1 MTKVTWTLMHVGY
14 MNFFSQLSVLIGLFI
29 ANYVTNFI
37 GEINI
42 LFSGAAIETARL
54 LTFAYIK

>member
-1 MTKVTWTLMHVGY
+1 MHVGY